1 MMRMK
6 GMKKQEQGSLMELIS
21 VIVPAYNVE
30 QYLEKCIN
38 SIVSQ
43 TYKELEVI
51 LVDDGSTDGTGSLC
65 DILAKQDERIIVIH
79 KENGGLSDARNA
91 GLDVATGDF
100 ISFIDADDYIE
111 CDMYECMM
119 EEMKDKTISMVAV
132 GFIVT
137 DISGK
142 DRIMAAQK
150 KKKLT
155 REEALMDIFENGEIF
170 PSSVNK
176 LYRRAVY
183 KELRYVKG
191 IINEDTEIIPKIIDL
206 CNYILVLDKAA
217 YHYVLREDSITQ
229 SDFTVKEYESIIVY
243 NSGVQVCSKKY
254 PNLLPY
260 ACYYELKEIY
270 ETRVRLINSRNAGKL
285 KKQSFL
291 LRLKV
296 ASGVARCIK
305 WKCIRKKYSK
315 EILIYMLSVLF
326 GYRFVYQV
334 MMLKQ
339 SIKPMG

>member
-1 MMRMK
+1 MLARNEK
-6 GMKKQEQGSLMELIS
+6 MEKLIS

-38 SIVSQ
+38 SILNQ
-43 TYKELEVI
+43 TYRELEVI
-51 LVDDGSTDGTGSLC
+51 LVDDGSTDGTGRLC
-65 DILAKQDERIIVIH
+65 DVLAKRDERLIVIH

-91 GLDVATGDF
+91 GLEVATGDF

-111 CDMYECMM
+111 LDMYECMI
-119 EEMKDKTISMVAV
+119 EEMKDETISMAAV

-137 DISGK
+137 DASGN
-142 DRIMAAQK
+142 DRVLAAQK
-150 KKKLT
+150 KRKLT
-155 REEALMDIFENGEIF
+155 KEEALMDIFENGEMF

-176 LYRRAVY
+176 LYRRVIF

-191 IINEDTEIIPKIIDL
+191 IINEDTEIIPKVIDL

-217 YHYVLREDSITQ
+217 YHYVLRKDSITQ
-229 SDFTVKEYESIIVY
+229 SDFTVKDYESISVY

-254 PNLLPY
+254 PELLPY

-270 ETRVRLINSRNAGKL
+270 ETRVRLINSRNASRL
-285 KKQSFL
+285 RKQSFL

-296 ASGVARCIK
+296 ASGVAKCIK
-305 WKCIRKKYSK
+305 WKCIREKYSR
-315 EILIYMLSVLF
+315 EILIYILSVLF
-326 GYRFVYQV
+326 GYRFVYQI

-339 SIKPMG
+339 SISPMG